1 MAATGGAVNV
11 TPTIDAVRESSVY
24 SLYAA
29 DVVSGVGASFLVSPS
44 ITILDRAI
52 TLRASG
58 AMKISDSIR
67 EGVKEMILR
76 PHVFHRRPE
85 FLMIWGVYA
94 ATYVTANM
102 IMTTC
107 ERSQVDD
114 TWPKLIGTTI
124 VNITTVVAKDL
135 QFTRMFATVKPRP
148 VPTPTYLLFTARD
161 GMTVAAS
168 FNMPRPAS
176 KYLQERFGMSQKN
189 ADVTAQLACPSGIQI
204 LSTPLNLLGMDLY
217 NNPNS
222 TMMARGKFIA
232 SEYTSAMIL
241 RVSRTGPAFG
251 IGGVGNTTFRK
262 YFASL
267 FTS

>member
-1 MAATGGAVNV
+1 MN
-11 TPTIDAVRESSVY
+11 
-24 SLYAA
+24 
-29 DVVSGVGASFLVSPS
+29 
-44 ITILDRAI
+44 
-52 TLRASG
+52 ASG
-58 AMKISDSIR
+58 AMKTGDSSIR

-76 PHVFHRRPE
+76 PHVFHCRPE

-107 ERSQVDD
+107 DQRKVDD
-114 TWPKLIGTTI
+114 TWPKFIGTTF

-135 QFTRMFATVKPRP
+135 AFTRMFATVKPRP
-148 VPTPTYLLFTARD
+148 MPIATYVLFTVRD

-168 FNMPRPAS
+168 FNMPSPAS
-176 KYLQERFGMSQKN
+176 KYLQERFGMSEKN
-189 ADVTAQLACPSGIQI
+189 ADVTAQLACPASVQL

-222 TMMARGKFIA
+222 TMMARAKFI
-232 SEYTSAMIL
+232 SREYNSAMIL

-251 IGGVGNTTFRK
+251 IGGVGNTAFRK

-267 FTS
+267 FAS